1 MCHSARLAAVR
12 TLGRYQVIRALGAG
26 AAGGVFLVEDR
37 IRGGAPVALKRLHAR
52 ADDLLRASF
61 EREFAVLA
69 QVALPGVARV
79 LDFGL
84 VEAEGD
90 DPGGPFFTRT
100 YVEGAP
106 LDVAAA
112 RLDALGK
119 IALIVRVAAVVG
131 PLHRRGVVHGDLKP
145 ANIIVDADGAPHV
158 IDFGLARTTS
168 ERGARES
175 GGAGTPAFMAPEL
188 LSGDSASVRGD
199 VYALGA
205 TLWAVMTGA
214 PPFAE
219 LGARSL
225 GARLAG
231 KLPELPSGITPL
243 VTQALG
249 IALRALVADPTC
261 RLPAVGELRI
271 ALEALLPEAHRVA
284 AALPFVAPRPRGHEG
299 ALARLDSWVE
309 SRAPGAE
316 PVAIVTGASGAGR
329 TTLLRELKWRL
340 QVRGVRVLEAS
351 GSAGEGLGPLA
362 QLVRQAVVFA
372 TDDDLARHVGDRALE
387 ALARGEGASESA
399 LADALARLVA
409 AVARRG
415 RTALFVDDL
424 DDAETIVGAALRGVV
439 HADGVEGT
447 VIVASATDV
456 SAPAV
461 RALGQ
466 HEAVPLGAL
475 SSEDVAR
482 LAADGLG
489 PVDASVVAA
498 LITRTG
504 GVAGVVVEAL
514 AALATKDAP
523 TADDVRALPVGAAGA
538 SLAQGRLAAAPAA
551 TVPLLRVLAVAGGA
565 VPERV
570 ASSLTRVLAGRGR
583 GGGDVVATAEGL
595 GLVVRAGDALSLAD
609 DALADAVRADLG
621 DERVLATAARL
632 LAAPV
637 ESGPAV
643 IVLRGRLAIAARDP
657 VAIRTHVPGAARE
670 LAAQGAARVA
680 AALLAS
686 ALAYVDGPDALAA
699 HLELSRLRYAAGE
712 YDDAT
717 RHAQSVLGDAAA
729 TETERADAVIAAGR
743 ALTAA
748 GRYDDAIATLA
759 ELPDGAPPGA
769 RALAR
774 RELAKVFL
782 RRGEYD
788 AALAAAEDGLAAAS
802 SMPGGVDELVRVELL
817 TSAGM
822 VASYRGDRAAARL
835 RYEDALGVARRGSA
849 RRDEANVLTYL
860 AIDHQRA
867 GELIQARDLYAQ
879 SLEIARELGDVGS
892 MATFALNLGTVSY
905 TLGEPARAAEH
916 YEAAARLARRAG
928 RAPTDLGA
936 RVNLANV
943 HVYLGLYERARAE
956 AEQVLKESEAAGLRA
971 IAAQA
976 TTILAERAAREGN
989 VDVALAGYED
999 GIARYRALGQ
1009 KREVAETLLDCAE
1022 VLLDRDGPVDAS
1034 AAAARLAQARTLAE
1048 EEGTGDFR
1056 LRLRVLLARARGAT
1070 GDADGATRDLEDV
1083 LRDVRAANDRELEWQ
1098 VLAAAGRFHALRG
1111 AEFLSR
1117 RHEQMAVEV
1126 LEAIAGSLARDHR
1139 EPFWNDPRRREVRRR
1154 ATNAELPSEPGT
1166 LPSAHGAAGGLRDD
1180 RAARLLEITKRLA
1193 TEHDLSRLLE
1203 RITDAAV
1210 DLSGAERGFVLL
1222 VDESGALAPR
1232 TARDTTQTGDPH
1244 IAFSQSIA
1252 EAVLI
1257 DGEPIVTVDARDDR
1271 RLSEYMSVHKL
1282 MLRSVACMPIRGRT
1296 RTVGVL
1302 YLEHRLRRGR
1312 FDEADLDLLYAFA
1325 DQAAI
1330 ALENARLIEEN
1341 ERRRRE
1347 LEDANRA
1354 LATANAEIE
1363 RLLVARTAE
1372 LDDARR
1378 ELDRARAELVRTY
1391 DRDGIVGRSEPMR
1404 RVFAIIDRVR
1414 DTSVPVVIH
1423 GESGTG
1429 KELVARAIH
1438 YGGTRA
1444 KKPFVA
1450 INCAAIPE
1458 ALLESE
1464 LFGHA
1469 RGAFTGADRERRGVF
1484 VQASGGTLF
1493 LDEIGDMPARMQ
1505 VDLLRVLQEGVV
1517 RPVGSEKEE
1526 AIDVRVIAAS
1536 NKSLAKLAQQGRF
1549 REDLFYRLSVVDVNL
1564 PPLRERPEDIP
1575 LLIEHFL
1582 AAFADR
1588 YDQPAKRLSR
1598 GAIERLVTHPLPGN
1612 VRQLEHLLLH
1622 AWVLVEG
1629 STLVES
1635 DLGLDAPTSG
1645 VGEPARSSS
1654 ADTVLV
1660 GTSAAPSAPLPENLD
1675 AHKSSEKRRI
1685 LEALES
1691 SGWNRVRAASKLGI
1705 PRRTFYRRLRE
1716 HGILES

>member
-1 MCHSARLAAVR
+1 VR
-12 TLGRYQVIRALGAG
+12 TLGRYQILRALGAG

-37 IRGGAPVALKRLHAR
+37 IRGGAPIALKRLNAR
-52 ADDLLRASF
+52 ADELLRASF

-84 VEAEGD
+84 AEPEGD
-90 DPGGPFFTRT
+90 DLGGPFFTRS
-100 YVEGAP
+100 YVEGEP

-112 RLDALGK
+112 RLDVNGR
-119 IALIVRVAAVVG
+119 IALLVRVAAVVG

-145 ANIIVDADGAPHV
+145 ANLIVDADGAPHV
-158 IDFGLARTTS
+158 IDFGLARATG
-168 ERGARES
+168 ERASRES
-175 GGAGTPAFMAPEL
+175 TGGGTPEFMAPEL
-188 LSGDSASVRGD
+188 LSGEGASVRGD

-205 TLWAVMTGA
+205 TLWTVLTGA
-214 PPFAE
+214 PPFAA
-219 LGARSL
+219 LGARAL

-231 KLPELPSGITPL
+231 KLPEIPGDLSPL
-243 VTQALG
+243 AVRALG
-249 IALRALVADPTC
+249 IALRALAPDPTR
-261 RLPAVGELRI
+261 RLPAVDELRI
-271 ALEALLPEAHRVA
+271 ALEELLPDAQRVV
-284 AALPFVAPRPRGHEG
+284 AALPFVVPRPRGHER

-309 SRAPGAE
+309 SRPPGGA
-316 PVAIVTGASGAGR
+316 PVALVSGARGAGR

-351 GSAGEGLGPLA
+351 GSAGEGLALLA
-362 QLVRQAVVFA
+362 QLVRQAAVLA
-372 TDDDLARHVGDRALE
+372 TDDDLARHVGERALE
-387 ALARGEGASESA
+387 VFARGDAASEGA

-409 AVARRG
+409 ALVRRG

-424 DDAETIVGAALRGVV
+424 DHAETTVGAALRGVV

-447 VIVASATDV
+447 VIVASASDV
-456 SAPAV
+456 GAPAV
-461 RALGQ
+461 KTLGA
-466 HEAVPLGAL
+466 HEPVALGAL
-475 SSEDVAR
+475 SAEDVAQ

-498 LITRTG
+498 LVVRTS
-504 GVAGVVVEAL
+504 GVAGSVIEAL

-523 TADDVRALPVGAAGA
+523 TAEDVRALPVGAAGA
-538 SLAQGRLAAAPAA
+538 SLAQARLAAAPAD

-570 ASSLTRVLAGRGR
+570 ASALTRVLAGRAR
-583 GGGDVVATAEGL
+583 LRRGGDVVATAEAL

-609 DALADAVRADLG
+609 DALADAVRAELG
-621 DERVLATAARL
+621 EERVFATAVRL

-643 IVLRGRLAIAARDP
+643 IVLRGRLAIAARDLS
-657 VAIRTHVPGAARE
+657 AIRTHVPGAARE
-670 LAAQGAARVA
+670 LAAHGAGRVA
-680 AALLAS
+680 AALLSS
-686 ALAYVDGPDALAA
+686 ALEYVSGPDALAA

-717 RHAQSVLGDAAA
+717 RHAQAVLGDAEA
-729 TETERADAVIAAGR
+729 TEGERSDAVIAAGR

-748 GRYDDAIATLA
+748 GRYDDAVTTLA
-759 ELPDGAPPGA
+759 QLPSGAPARA

-774 RELAKVFL
+774 RELAKVHL

-788 AALAAAEDGLAAAS
+788 AALAAAEDGLAAAAS
-802 SMPGGVDELVRVELL
+802 SPEGVDDPVRVELL

-822 VASYRGDRAAARL
+822 VASYRGDRATARA
-835 RYEDALGVARRGSA
+835 RYEEALGVARRAAA

-867 GELIQARDLYAQ
+867 GELPQARDLYAQ

-928 RAPTDLGA
+928 RTPTDLGA

-956 AEQVLKESEAAGLRA
+956 AEQVRREAEAAGLRA

-976 TTILAERAAREGN
+976 TTVLAERAAREGSI
-989 VDVALAGYED
+989 DVALAGYDD
-999 GIARYRALGQ
+999 GVARYRALGQ
-1009 KREVAETLLDCAE
+1009 KREVTETLLDSAE

-1034 AAAARLAQARTLAE
+1034 AAAARLAEARSLAE
-1048 EEGTGDFR
+1048 EEGTGDFK

-1070 GDADGATRDLEDV
+1070 GDADGAAHDLEAV
-1083 LRDVRAANDRELEWQ
+1083 LRDVRAVNDRELEWQ

-1111 AEFLSR
+1111 ADFLSR
-1117 RHEQMAVEV
+1117 RHDQMAVEV
-1126 LEAIAGSLARDHR
+1126 LEAIAGTLARDHR
-1139 EPFWNDPRRREVRRR
+1139 EPFWNDPRRRDVRRR
-1154 ATNAELPSEPGT
+1154 ATTGELPSEPGT
-1166 LPSAHGAAGGLRDD
+1166 QPAVHGGGGSRDE
-1180 RAARLLEITKRLA
+1180 RATRLLEITKRLA

-1232 TARDTTQTGDPH
+1232 TARDTTQSGDPH
-1244 IAFSQSIA
+1244 VAFSQSIA

-1282 MLRSVACMPIRGRT
+1282 MLRSVACLPIRGSK

-1312 FDEADLDLLYAFA
+1312 FEEADLDLLFAFA

-1341 ERRRRE
+1341 ERRRGE
-1347 LEDANRA
+1347 LEEANRA
-1354 LATANAEIE
+1354 LAAANAEIE

-1378 ELDRARAELVRTY
+1378 DLDRARAELVQSH

-1404 RVFAIIDRVR
+1404 RVFAMIDRVR

-1438 YGGTRA
+1438 YGGARA
-1444 KKPFVA
+1444 KRPFVA

-1484 VQASGGTLF
+1484 AQASGGTLL
-1493 LDEIGDMPARMQ
+1493 LDEIGDMPSKMQ
-1505 VDLLRVLQEGVV
+1505 VDLLRVLQDGRV
-1517 RPVGSEKEE
+1517 RPVGSETDELV
-1526 AIDVRVIAAS
+1526 DVRVIAAS
-1536 NKSLAKLAQQGRF
+1536 NKPLAKLVQKGRF
-1549 REDLFYRLSVVDVNL
+1549 REDLFYRLSVVDVQL

-1582 AAFADR
+1582 ARFAEQ
-1588 YDQPAKRLSR
+1588 YAQPPKRLSR
-1598 GAIERLVTHPLPGN
+1598 DAVARLVAHPLPGN
-1612 VRQLEHLLLH
+1612 VRQLEHVLLH

-1629 STLVES
+1629 AVLREA
-1635 DLGLDAPTSG
+1635 DLGLDAPSAASAPG
-1645 VGEPARSSS
+1645 REGASDGSPAR
-1654 ADTVLV
+1654 AP
-1660 GTSAAPSAPLPENLD
+1660 APSIVAAAEVPESLD
-1675 AHKSSEKRRI
+1675 AHKTSEKRRI
-1685 LEALES
+1685 LEALAAC
-1691 SGWNRVRAASKLGI
+1691 GWNRVRAAAKLGI

-1716 HGILES
+1716 HGILEA

>member
-1 MCHSARLAAVR
+1 MR
-12 TLGRYQVIRALGAG
+12 TLGRYQILRALGSG

-61 EREFAVLA
+61 EREFGVLA

-84 VEAEGD
+84 AEPDGD
-90 DPGGPFFTRT
+90 DPGGPFFTRS
-100 YVEGAP
+100 YVDGEP

-112 RLDALGK
+112 RVEPAGRVALV
-119 IALIVRVAAVVG
+119 VRVAAVVG

-145 ANIIVDADGAPHV
+145 ANIIVDGEGAPHV
-158 IDFGLARTTS
+158 IDFGLARVTG
-168 ERGARES
+168 ERPSRES
-175 GGAGTPAFMAPEL
+175 GGGGTPAFMAPEL
-188 LSGDSASVRGD
+188 LSGEAASVRGD

-205 TLWAVMTGA
+205 TLWALLTGA
-214 PPFAE
+214 PPFAA
-219 LGARSL
+219 LGPRAL

-231 KLPELPSGITPL
+231 KLPEVPEGLPPL
-243 VTQALG
+243 VSRALAV
-249 IALRALVADPTC
+249 ALRALAPDPAR
-261 RLPAVGELRI
+261 RLPAVDELRV
-271 ALEALLPEAHRVA
+271 ALEALLPEAQRA
-284 AALPFVAPRPRGHEG
+284 TRTLPFVVPRPRGYEG

-309 SRAPGAE
+309 SRPPGAV
-316 PVAIVTGASGAGR
+316 PVALVTGARGAGR

-340 QVRGVRVLEAS
+340 QIRGVRVLEAS
-351 GSAGEGLGPLA
+351 GSAGEGLAPLA
-362 QLVRQAVVFA
+362 QLVRQAAVLA
-372 TDDDLARHVGDRALE
+372 TDDDLARHVGERALE
-387 ALARGEGASESA
+387 AFARGDGAGEGA

-409 AVARRG
+409 ALVRRG
-415 RTALFVDDL
+415 RTALFIDDL

-447 VIVASATDV
+447 VIVASATEV
-456 SAPAV
+456 GAPAV
-461 RALGQ
+461 RALGLA
-466 HEAVPLGAL
+466 EVVPLAAL
-475 SSEDVAR
+475 SPEDVAL

-489 PVDASVVAA
+489 PVDQSVVAA
-498 LITRTG
+498 LVARTG
-504 GVAGVVVEAL
+504 GVAGLVVEAL
-514 AALATKDAP
+514 AALAAKDAP
-523 TADDVRALPVGAAGA
+523 TADDVRDLPVGAAGA
-538 SLAQGRLAAAPAA
+538 SIALARLAAAPVD

-570 ASSLTRVLAGRGR
+570 ANSLTRVLAGRGR
-583 GGGDVVATAEGL
+583 GRGDVVATAEAL
-595 GLVVRAGDALSLAD
+595 GLIVRAGDALSLAD
-609 DALADAVRADLG
+609 EALADAIRSDLG
-621 DERVLATAARL
+621 DERVQAIAVRL

-643 IVLRGRLAIAARDP
+643 IVLRGRLAIAAREAG
-657 VAIRTHVPGAARE
+657 AIRTHVPGAARE

-680 AALLAS
+680 AGLLAS
-686 ALAYVDGPDALAA
+686 ALDYVTGPDALAA

-712 YDDAT
+712 YDEAT
-717 RHAQSVLGDAAA
+717 RHAQAVLGDASA
-729 TETERADAVIAAGR
+729 TEVERADAVIAAGR
-743 ALTAA
+743 ALTAT
-748 GRYDDAIATLA
+748 GRYEDAIAVLA
-759 ELPDGAPPGA
+759 ELPPGAPAMA
-769 RALAR
+769 RALGR
-774 RELAKVFL
+774 RELAKVHL

-788 AALAAAEDGLAAAS
+788 EALAAAEDGLAAAAS
-802 SMPGGVDELVRVELL
+802 VPGGIDDPVRVELL

-822 VASYRGDRAAARL
+822 VASYRGDRAAARA
-835 RYEDALGVARRGSA
+835 RYEDALGVARRA
-849 RRDEANVLTYL
+849 AVRRDEANVLTYL

-867 GELIQARDLYAQ
+867 GELSQARDLYAQ

-905 TLGEPARAAEH
+905 TLGEVARAAEH

-956 AEQVLKESEAAGLRA
+956 AEQVLKESQAAGLRA

-976 TTILAERAAREGN
+976 TTVLAERAAREG
-989 VDVALAGYED
+989 DIDIALAGYDD
-999 GIARYRALGQ
+999 GVARYRALGQ
-1009 KREVAETLLDCAE
+1009 KREVTETLLDSAE

-1070 GDADGATRDLEDV
+1070 GDADGAARDLEEV
-1083 LRDVRAANDRELEWQ
+1083 LRDVRAVSDRELEWQ

-1111 AEFLSR
+1111 ADFLSR
-1117 RHEQMAVEV
+1117 RHDQMAVEV
-1126 LEAIAGSLARDHR
+1126 LEAIAGTLARDHR
-1139 EPFWNDPRRREVRRR
+1139 EPFWNDPRRRDVRRR
-1154 ATNAELPSEPGT
+1154 ATTGELQSEPGT
-1166 LPSAHGAAGGLRDD
+1166 LPSVQASGGLRDD
-1180 RAARLLEITKRLA
+1180 RASRLLEITKRLA

-1232 TARDTTQTGDPH
+1232 TARDTTQPGDPH

-1271 RLSEYMSVHKL
+1271 RLAEYMSVHKL
-1282 MLRSVACMPIRGRT
+1282 MLRSVACLPIRGRT

-1312 FDEADLDLLYAFA
+1312 FEEADLDLLLAFA

-1330 ALENARLIEEN
+1330 ALENARLLDEN
-1341 ERRRRE
+1341 ERRRGE
-1347 LEDANRA
+1347 LEEANRA
-1354 LATANAEIE
+1354 LAAANGEIE

-1378 ELDRARAELVRTY
+1378 DLDRARAELVSSY
-1391 DRDGIVGRSEPMR
+1391 GRDGIVGRSEPMR
-1404 RVFAIIDRVR
+1404 RVFALIDRVR
-1414 DTSVPVVIH
+1414 DTSIPVVIH

-1438 YGGTRA
+1438 YGGARA
-1444 KKPFVA
+1444 KRPFVA

-1469 RGAFTGADRERRGVF
+1469 RGAFTGADRERRGLF

-1493 LDEIGDMPARMQ
+1493 LDEIGDMPSKMQ
-1505 VDLLRVLQEGVV
+1505 VDLLRVLQEGCV
-1517 RPVGSEKEE
+1517 RPIGSEKEE
-1526 AIDVRVIAAS
+1526 RVDVRVIAAS
-1536 NKSLAKLAQQGRF
+1536 NKSLAKLVQKGRF
-1549 REDLFYRLSVVDVNL
+1549 REDLFYRLSVVDVQL
-1564 PPLRERPEDIP
+1564 PPLRERPDDIP

-1582 AAFADR
+1582 ARFAER
-1588 YDQPAKRLSR
+1588 FAQPAKRLSR
-1598 GAIERLVTHPLPGN
+1598 GAVGRLVAHPLPGN

-1629 STLVES
+1629 ALLTEV
-1635 DLGLDAPTSG
+1635 DLGLDPPSAAAS
-1645 VGEPARSSS
+1645 VGRATPSASTEVPLSPSS
-1654 ADTVLV
+1654 APD
-1660 GTSAAPSAPLPENLD
+1660 SAALPENVD
-1675 AHKSSEKRRI
+1675 AHKSAEKRRI
-1685 LEALES
+1685 LEALEA
-1691 SGWNRVRAASKLGI
+1691 SGWNRVRAAVKLGI